1 MGKAGEN
8 PSSFERG
15 GSADGVT
22 EREGRGTRGTPAYG
36 RAARSAPLHLPIIT
50 HKYFYLEMSA
60 VQGIQA
66 PRRMTTAMPI
76 APWVSSSLLMEVFL
90 CIFPQ
95 HIKRSE
101 GSLIFSLLYFEIPPV
116 SDHLRSVVGPP
127 EVTVLATESHTV
139 VILECASILTLQM
152 FMLPVFSSL
161 LGYMLQGEKSDVAP
175 CPLPD

>member
-8 PSSFERG
+8 RSSFERR

-22 EREGRGTRGTPAYG
+22 EREGTGTRGTPAYG

-76 APWVSSSLLMEVFL
+76 AP
-90 CIFPQ
+90 
-95 HIKRSE
+95 
-101 GSLIFSLLYFEIPPV
+101 
-116 SDHLRSVVGPP
+116 
-127 EVTVLATESHTV
+127 
-139 VILECASILTLQM
+139 
-152 FMLPVFSSL
+152 
-161 LGYMLQGEKSDVAP
+161 
-175 CPLPD
+175 